1 MKKIV
6 AFIALAA
13 IISACSQY
21 TCPTYAKKAPK
32 KNSEQKIWF
41 WYLFFFYPTSTVD
54 TIAPRNLL
62 GKLLLLGY

>member
-32 KNSEQKIWF
+32 KNSEQKI
-41 WYLFFFYPTSTVD
+41 
-54 TIAPRNLL
+54 
-62 GKLLLLGY
+62 